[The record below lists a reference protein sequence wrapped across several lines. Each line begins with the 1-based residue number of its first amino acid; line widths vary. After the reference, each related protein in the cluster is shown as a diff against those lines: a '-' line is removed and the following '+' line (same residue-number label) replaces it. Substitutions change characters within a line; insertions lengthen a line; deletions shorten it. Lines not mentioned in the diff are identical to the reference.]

1 MKNFYQRVGVDTTFD
16 PEHKHVTSPVFS
28 PRILAAIRLTLAVY
42 ALFTLLFTLIWDYVR
57 TTTGPSFFSYF
68 THLSYIGLCSY
79 LFASGVQ
86 TFAFSRN
93 LNSASPSYPLQR
105 WPRLLQ
111 FLHVLLEVT
120 VTTFPIVV
128 TVVYWA
134 LLASPSI
141 FDETL
146 SAWTNVSVHLLN
158 VVFALFEV
166 LLTNI
171 PPAPWM
177 TLPFGLVMLG
187 GYLGV
192 AYITHETQ
200 NFYPYSFLDPKKEK
214 GFLAVYIAG
223 IAIGYC
229 IVFLFVRYV
238 IVARARIVALRQK
251 SAGYA
256 PSTTT
261 RRTTEEWEEVQA
273 KEASGTA

>member
-28 PRILAAIRLTLAVY
+28 PGILAAIRLTLAVY
-42 ALFTLLFTLIWDYVR
+42 TLFTLLFTLIWDYVR

-120 VTTFPIVV
+120 VTTFP
-128 TVVYWA
+128 
-134 LLASPSI
+134 
-141 FDETL
+141 
-146 SAWTNVSVHLLN
+146 WTNISVHLLN